1 MPENRDRAPGAELPR
16 ILSGGQGLTFA
27 RLSANGLV
35 QAAVTVA
42 SALVI
47 QRIFDGWISTGSP
60 WRDPELG
67 RLGAALVLL
76 ALLAAGARLLERLD
90 AERVGQDYIFR
101 VRLALFDH
109 LSALSP
115 RVIHRRSRGGIL
127 MRFINDLAALR
138 QWVSLGLARLLVA
151 GILTVGTL
159 SVLAFLNVPL
169 ALTVGGV
176 IVFGS
181 LVAFALGRPM
191 ERVVRDSR
199 RRRARLAANVTEK
212 VSAMAAVQVH
222 GQTHRERRR
231 IERQGVQLRDSMIGR
246 ARIVGA
252 LRGLAE
258 GTTAIA
264 TAAAL
269 LVGAHQVASGL
280 ASPGTVVAALAIVG
294 ILVPQV
300 RALGRVWEYWHGA
313 KVSRQK
319 IEEFLAVPTLVSEQE
334 GARSLPSGSGRL
346 VVDDVSVAGCLSGVS
361 AAAEAGQRV
370 AVVGPN
376 GAGKSSLLGL
386 AARLLDPDQGRVS
399 LDGQDLHDTK
409 MSSLRSAVGLI
420 SPDAPLLRGTLR
432 RNLCYR
438 APRASRKDLRRVMRL
453 CRVDEICEELPD
465 GLETLLTEGAAN
477 LSVGQRQRVALARTL
492 LGKPRILLL
501 DEADVNLD
509 PAARKALDK
518 ALRRFEGTIVM
529 VTHDVDRVR
538 KVDTVWHLEGG
549 RLVECGPPQ
558 ELLGG
563 QGPTAKLFERVEAA
577 RRKRR
582 SREARRS
589 TKNETQGEGTTPPAQ
604 ASIDAGA
611 QPTAGPDDDGGEK
624 DEDRTVH

>member
-1 MPENRDRAPGAELPR
+1 MPEPRRGPELPR
-16 ILSGGQGLTFA
+16 ILAGGQGWTFA
-27 RLSANGLV
+27 RLSLNGLV
-35 QAAVTVA
+35 QAGTTVA

-47 QRIFDGWISTGSP
+47 QRVFDGWVTTGSP

-67 RLGAALVLL
+67 RLGALLLGLALV
-76 ALLAAGARLLERLD
+76 AAGARVLERLD

-115 RVIHRRSRGGIL
+115 RTMHRRSRGGIL

-151 GILTVGTL
+151 AILTAGTL
-159 SVLAFLNVPL
+159 SVLATLNGPL
-169 ALTVGGV
+169 ALTVAAV

-199 RRRARLAANVTEK
+199 RRRARLASNVTEK

-222 GQTHRERRR
+222 GQAGRERRR
-231 IERQGVQLRDSMIGR
+231 IERQGRQLRDSMIGR

-258 GTTAIA
+258 GTTALA

-269 LVGAHQVASGL
+269 LVGAQQVASGL

-313 KVSRQK
+313 RVSRQK

-334 GARSLPSGSGRL
+334 GAKSLPDGGGRL
-346 VVDDVSVAGCLSGVS
+346 VIDDVSVAGCLSGVR
-361 AAAEAGQRV
+361 AVAEPGQRV

-376 GAGKSSLLGL
+376 GAGKSSLLAL
-386 AARLLDPDQGRVS
+386 AARLLDPDQGTVS
-399 LDGQDLHDTK
+399 LDGQDLRATK
-409 MSSLRSAVGLI
+409 LSSLRRAIGLI

-438 APRASRKDLRRVMRL
+438 APRASRRDLDRVMRL
-453 CRVDEICEELPD
+453 CRVNEICEELPE
-465 GLETLLTEGAAN
+465 GLETVLTEGAAN

-518 ALRRFEGTIVM
+518 ALRRFPGTILM
-529 VTHDVDRVR
+529 VTHDLEQLSRADV
-538 KVDTVWHLEGG
+538 VWHLDGG
-549 RLVECGPPQ
+549 LLVESGAPQ
-558 ELLGG
+558 EVLGRR
-563 QGPTAKLFERVEAA
+563 GPTAILFERFEAA
-577 RRKRR
+577 AKKKKRR
-582 SREARRS
+582 QQRPAAGEEAAPS
-589 TKNETQGEGTTPPAQ
+589 APAATTAESSSDAEG
-604 ASIDAGA
+604 
-611 QPTAGPDDDGGEK
+611 QPIVESSKGVER